1 MEPKTSPRPVISKHS
16 SILTPVMLLLIFA
29 AAPMQA
35 QQSKPMPTPQV
46 QAPVSAPTTPKPA
59 PAFYRNLV
67 VLDPAHGGRDSGAQI
82 SGTTAEK
89 DVTLAFAQK
98 LRPALV
104 AQGFTVVATRDS
116 DPTDELASDV
126 RAGIANHD
134 RPLVCLLLHATG
146 SGTGVHLVYSSL
158 PQAKEKSST
167 RTLPWDRAQE
177 PMIAM
182 STRLANELG
191 VALENAHVPV
201 LLLQGSVPPIDNL
214 ICPAVAVELSPLK
227 SDSSKTI
234 PVTDGAYQQRVI
246 DAVAAAI
253 ASFRTHNAPAPT
265 QSNAG
270 RAGGSQ

>member
-1 MEPKTSPRPVISKHS
+1 VTSKYS
-16 SILTPVMLLLIFA
+16 SILAPAMLLICS

-35 QQSKPMPTPQV
+35 QQSTPLPAPQF
-46 QAPVSAPTTPKPA
+46 QAPPSAPAPPKPA
-59 PAFYRNLV
+59 PAFYRNLI
-67 VLDPAHGGRDSGAQI
+67 VLDPAHGGRDIGAQI

-116 DPTDELASDV
+116 DPADELASDV

-146 SGTGVHLVYSSL
+146 SGTGVHLVSSAL
-158 PQAKEKSST
+158 PPASEKSSA
-167 RTLPWDRAQE
+167 RALPWDRAQE
-177 PMIAM
+177 SMVAM

-191 VALENAHVPV
+191 LALENAHVPV
-201 LLLQGSVPPIDNL
+201 LLLRGSVPPVDNL
-214 ICPAVAVELSPLK
+214 ICPAVAIELSPLK
-227 SDSSKTI
+227 SDAGKVV
-234 PVTDGAYQQRVI
+234 PVTDGGYQQQVI
-246 DAVAAAI
+246 SAVATAI

-265 QSNAG
+265 QNSAG

>member
-1 MEPKTSPRPVISKHS
+1 
-16 SILTPVMLLLIFA
+16 MLLLFSA

-35 QQSKPMPTPQV
+35 QQSTPLAAPQV
-46 QAPVSAPTTPKPA
+46 QAPVTAPTTPKPA
-59 PAFYRNLV
+59 PAFYRNLI

-89 DVTLAFAQK
+89 DVTLALAQK
-98 LRPALV
+98 LRPALT
-104 AQGFTVVATRDS
+104 AQGFTVIATRDS
-116 DPTDELASDV
+116 DPTDELVSDV

-134 RPLVCLLLHATG
+134 RPLACVLLHATG

-158 PQAKEKSST
+158 PQAKERSST
-167 RTLPWDRAQE
+167 RALPWDRAQE
-177 PMIAM
+177 PMVAM

-191 VALENAHVPV
+191 LALENAHVPV
-201 LLLQGSVPPIDNL
+201 LLLLGSVPPIDNL

-227 SDSSKTI
+227 SDSGKTI

-246 DAVAAAI
+246 NAVATAI

-265 QSNAG
+265 QNSAG
-270 RAGGSQ
+270 HAGASQ